1 MHRSMYNIQTTYSF
15 RFLYM
20 MYQPNNHPIDFLSFI
35 KKQINKYKLKI
46 QYLLLIK
53 TEYLQCRIFNVPIKY
68 RNCNH
73 NYTNYKNRFD
83 SNQLIYYF
91 GN

>member
-15 RFLYM
+15 RFLYR
-20 MYQPNNHPIDFLSFI
+20 MYQQTNHLIDFLSFI

-53 TEYLQCRIFNVPIKY
+53 TKYLQCRIFNVPIKY